1 MGLLV
6 LLATA
11 CGGGGDAH
19 LSKDEFQ
26 TQANAICAKYEEQL
40 KAIGPPASIE
50 AIPDVVDQALAIL
63 NKEIDEIGALNPP
76 EELQSNFDKLLAAT
90 ERTKAAADDLATA
103 AKAGDQAA
111 VQQALDDGNAAS
123 KEADDLACDLGLD
136 ECVNTTAP

>member
-123 KEADDLACDLGLD
+123 KEADDLAGDLGLD

>member
-26 TQANAICAKYEEQL
+26 TQANAICAKYEKQL

-123 KEADDLACDLGLD
+123 KEADDLAGDLGLD

>member
-103 AKAGDQAA
+103 AKACDQAA
-111 VQQALDDGNAAS
+111 VQQALDDGNGAS
-123 KEADDLACDLGLD
+123 KEADDLAGDLGLD